1 MAKNIDWRGSALRD
15 LREFPADSR
24 KRAGFE
30 LEKIQQNLL
39 PTDWKSINSWGSG
52 VIEIKLDALAGAFR
66 VVYVAK
72 FAEAIYVL
80 HCFQKKTQQTSP
92 KDISIIKA
100 RYAEIITERQRRENE
115 RLH

>member
-1 MAKNIDWRGSALRD
+1 M
-15 LREFPADSR
+15 REFPAEAR

-30 LEKIQQNLL
+30 LEKIQQDLF

-66 VVYVAK
+66 VAYVAK
-72 FAEAIYVL
+72 FEEAIYVL